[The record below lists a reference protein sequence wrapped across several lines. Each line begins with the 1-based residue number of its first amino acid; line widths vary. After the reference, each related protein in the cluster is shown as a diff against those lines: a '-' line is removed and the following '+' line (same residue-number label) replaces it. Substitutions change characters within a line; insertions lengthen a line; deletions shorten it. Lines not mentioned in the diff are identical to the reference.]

1 MNKELIAHIMDRY
14 TMLELMEVIHI
25 DMEDFLIHY
34 DEEIMQQLKE
44 LDI

>member
-1 MNKELIAHIMDRY
+1 MNSELIQRIMDRY
-14 TMLELMEVIHI
+14 TMGELLELIDI

-34 DEEIMQQLKE
+34 DEEILEQIKE